1 MLGVV
6 GKISSLEM
14 QLSQAQREADS
25 IHDELSE
32 EMSVLKRRSRD
43 RSDRERQE
51 LQDQTVRLTKQ
62 LEMLKAE
69 VGRNTVWLP
78 KLYWTCM

>member
-1 MLGVV
+1 MLYDCVDWWA

-14 QLSQAQREADS
+14 QLSQSQREADS

-32 EMSVLKRRSRD
+32 EMTVMKRRSRD
-43 RSDRERQE
+43 RTDRERQE
-51 LQDQTVRLTKQ
+51 LQEQTVRLTKQ

-69 VGRNTVWLP
+69 VG
-78 KLYWTCM
+78 